1 MKDLIRDDGK
11 IRNCDSNIVKLGY
24 WKALIFIRPF
34 SILGAMGG
42 ALEGLKDGFLAIIA
56 LLILP
61 IYPFI
66 DTYFRYKQAKRNV
79 KAFENKP

>member
-1 MKDLIRDDGK
+1 
-11 IRNCDSNIVKLGY
+11 
-24 WKALIFIRPF
+24 
-34 SILGAMGG
+34 MGG